1 MTEKEE
7 KKAILVTGGSK
18 GIGKAIAIKFAES
31 GYNVAITYNRSE
43 KEATELSKKY
53 GNIYPFHVDV
63 TNREQIR
70 NMVKEIHGKIGTLK
84 VIVNDAGTWHLFPF
98 EKFEEEKYQQI
109 MDTNLKGP
117 IYIVLETLDDLKKN
131 RGVIINIASNAGVGT
146 AAMNTTFYSIS
157 KAALIMLTKRM
168 ALEFESY
175 GIRSNAVAPGW
186 IKTDLTVGGKTGEE
200 IRELEESFISRST
213 VKRTGK
219 PEDVAELVAYLAS
232 DASEFMNGQVLVID
246 GGRKDNLTH
255 SI

>member
-1 MTEKEE
+1 MTDKSEKI
-7 KKAILVTGGSK
+7 ILVTGGSK
-18 GIGKAIAIKFAES
+18 GIGRAIAIKLAES
-31 GYNVAITYNRSE
+31 GYTVAITYNKSE
-43 KEATELSKKY
+43 KQAKELSNAY
-53 GNIYPFHVDV
+53 SNIHPFHVDV
-63 TNREQIR
+63 TDREQIR
-70 NMVKEIHGKIGTLK
+70 MMVKDIHEKIGTLSG
-84 VIVNDAGTWHLFPF
+84 IVNDAGIWHLFPF

-117 IYIVLETLDDLKKN
+117 VYVVLETLNDLKLN
-131 RGVIINIASNAGVGT
+131 RGTIVNIASNAGVGT
-146 AAMNTTFYSIS
+146 AAMNTTFYSVS

-175 GIRSNAVAPGW
+175 GIRANAVAPGW

-200 IRELEESFISRST
+200 VKELEESFISRST

-219 PEDVAELVAYLAS
+219 PEDVAELVAYLLS
-232 DASEFMNGQVLVID
+232 DVSEFMNGQVLVID